1 MATNMERGFRWV
13 TWVISVLVPLP
24 ALLAAV
30 DGSATVGEAIFL
42 GAILFAFPWGV
53 FYLIRWIV
61 LRFRRAPTPQDL

>member
-1 MATNMERGFRWV
+1 MARNIERGFRRV
-13 TWVISVLVPLP
+13 TWVMSVLVALL

-61 LRFRRAPTPQDL
+61 LGFGAGFK